1 MIDTIG
7 TIPRTERVPALAHRV
22 QERQSAEA
30 SAGAQ
35 AWKTAH
41 GCHLR
46 FSVNTDSGDKTKTY
60 TLALTETVKQDEQIL
75 VDPIVT
81 RSVEER
87 HGNG

>member
-1 MIDTIG
+1 MKRYHANQGIHLLT
-7 TIPRTERVPALAHRV
+7 ALVHRV

-30 SAGAQ
+30 SADAQ

-46 FSVNTDSGDKTKTY
+46 FYVNTDSGIETKR
-60 TLALTETVKQDEQIL
+60 TLSLTETVKQDEQVL
-75 VDPIVT
+75 VDPVVT
-81 RSVEER
+81 RCVEER